1 MDGDQMT
8 LVLRPPGRGCWT
20 PVVITIEQSKH
31 APMPLF
37 FRVGQTLEIGGQ
49 TLVVR
54 QIFEG

>member
-1 MDGDQMT
+1 MT